1 MVFVPSPLVIPHR
14 DIHEDFAGGRIEVQY
29 QSFDIFAAL

>member
-14 DIHEDFAGGRIEVQY
+14 DIHEDFSGRRIEVQY
-29 QSFDIFAAL
+29 QGFNVFAAF